1 MKGLVRTSCDN
12 IKSSAMNCW
21 PKQGSKMED
30 KGIAIINKLCSIMPK
45 KNTGV
50 TKEKTSKIVKKISAS
65 ECGTGVLC
73 TTRSGKQY
81 QISQNPEKKKHTLWR
96 IVDGGY
102 EKIATGDS
110 PYDLYPLIDWDK

>member
-1 MKGLVRTSCDN
+1 
-12 IKSSAMNCW
+12 
-21 PKQGSKMED
+21 
-30 KGIAIINKLCSIMPK
+30 MPK
-45 KNTGV
+45 KDSGV

-96 IVDGGY
+96 ILDGGY

>member
-1 MKGLVRTSCDN
+1 
-12 IKSSAMNCW
+12 
-21 PKQGSKMED
+21 
-30 KGIAIINKLCSIMPK
+30 MPK
-45 KNTGV
+45 KDSGV

-96 IVDGGY
+96 IVDAAMV
-102 EKIATGDS
+102 E
-110 PYDLYPLIDWDK
+110 

>member
-1 MKGLVRTSCDN
+1 MKGLVRTSCYN
-12 IKSSAMNCW
+12 RKSSLMTACRNKASNW
-21 PKQGSKMED
+21 KRL
-30 KGIAIINKLCSIMPK
+30 AIIYKAGAIMPK
-45 KNTGV
+45 KDSGV

>member
-1 MKGLVRTSCDN
+1 MPRKAVGAVKE
-12 IKSSAMNCW
+12 KSS
-21 PKQGSKMED
+21 K
-30 KGIAIINKLCSIMPK
+30 
-45 KNTGV
+45 V
-50 TKEKTSKIVKKISAS
+50 VKKLPAS

-102 EKIATGDS
+102 EKLATGNS